1 MHIELRPAAES
12 DKPVLRQLME
22 LYRHDFSEWDDSDVD
37 EQGFFGSPYL
47 DRYWTEPD
55 RYPFLI
61 RADGRLAGFVLLSR
75 RSHLVPQGSAMVVAE
90 FFVMRKYRHQ
100 GVGRHAAIAAF
111 DRFPGAWE
119 VGQMAANTGAQ
130 AFWREVIGA
139 YTGGQYVETVPD
151 DERWRGPIQSFDN
164 SR

>member
-1 MHIELRPAAES
+1 MDVDLQPATEA

-22 LYRHDFSEWDDSDVD
+22 LYMYDFSEWEEWDVN
-37 EQGFFGSPYL
+37 EEGRFASPHL
-47 DRYWTEPD
+47 DRYWNESD

-61 RADGRLAGFVLLSR
+61 RADGKLAGFVLLNR
-75 RSHLVPQGSAMVVAE
+75 RSHLVPHGEAMVVAE
-90 FFVMRKYRHQ
+90 FFVMRRYRRQ
-100 GVGRHAAIAAF
+100 GVGRHAAAQAF

-119 VGQMAANTGAQ
+119 VGQIAENTGAQ
-130 AFWREVIGA
+130 AFWREVIGT
-139 YTGGQYVETVPD
+139 YTGGRYVETALD